1 MRSYEPIRQERDVK
15 IIRQPKY
22 RSPILATSASL
33 AIPTAISFAL
43 FAQPILVEASC
54 AQFAAH
60 IASDW
65 PLAGFPV
72 SAAISFALL
81 P

>member
-1 MRSYEPIRQERDVK
+1 
-15 IIRQPKY
+15 
-22 RSPILATSASL
+22 LAVS
-33 AIPTAISFAL
+33 TAISFAL
-43 FAQPILVEASC
+43 FAQPIFVEASRP
-54 AQFAAH
+54 QFAAH
-60 IASDW
+60 IASDG